1 MKKILFTTLVCLLAL
16 ASCSDNDEPKPDE
29 RAIETFT
36 VNGVSFK
43 MVKVE
48 GGSLTMNMKLPEC
61 SETTVLNQDTTID
74 VTIADYSIGQ
84 TEVTQALWLAVMG
97 INPSYFSTSE
107 IYDFDRDR
115 EYGDDLSRPVECVS
129 WEDCNAFME
138 KLNEL
143 TGQHFRIPTEAEWEF
158 AARGGNKTHGYLYA
172 GSDSFDEVAWC
183 GENSDYMTHPVGQ
196 KKPNELGLYDMSG
209 NVWEWCLEREVIPYI
224 GTNRII
230 QIIRGGSFY
239 EECIEGDRD
248 HEVHECTVR
257 YRGYLLY
264 SSKSSPRGGNVGL
277 RLAM

>member
-1 MKKILFTTLVCLLAL
+1 MSKKLMTLLMALLAL
-16 ASCSDNDEPKPDE
+16 TACQDEPKPDKG
-29 RAIETFT
+29 AIETFT
-36 VNGVSFK
+36 VNGVSFN

-48 GGSLTMNMKLPEC
+48 GGNLTMNMELQITP
-61 SETTVLNQDTTID
+61 TNVLYQDSTLD

-97 INPSYFSTSE
+97 SNPSYFSTSE

-196 KKPNELGLYDMSG
+196 KKPNELGLFDMSG
-209 NVWEWCLEREVIPYI
+209 NVWEWCWDWY
-224 GTNRII
+224 GDYSSSSQTNPMGSSSGSNRV
-230 QIIRGGSFY
+230 IRGGSWYDIDVF
-239 EECIEGDRD
+239 CRMAS
-248 HEVHECTVR
+248 
-257 YRGYLLY
+257 RG
-264 SSKSSPRGGNVGL
+264 SISPGILDISCGF
-277 RLAM
+277 RLALVQ